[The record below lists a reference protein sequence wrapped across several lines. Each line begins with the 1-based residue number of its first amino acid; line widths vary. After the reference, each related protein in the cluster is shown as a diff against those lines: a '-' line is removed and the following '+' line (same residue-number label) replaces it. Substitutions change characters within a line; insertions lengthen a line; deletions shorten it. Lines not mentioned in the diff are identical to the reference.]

1 MIVIFLLAAAVVLIT
16 AGNKKVRSSSSRLS
30 SNNKKSLPGNLFS
43 SNPGR
48 ATKKGSSTSSS
59 NSSKEKPKT
68 KKALKP
74 HFRWNH
80 EIEHPAYVYDQTQSD
95 FKYIGTT
102 HASRTHGR
110 KNIPFTV
117 NPNPNDKRQV
127 YMRDYSTHSSKRN
140 FSRKKMNDFKVQ
152 PVDKSKIE
160 KVKRNYRDKP
170 PEDTFMFL

>member
-1 MIVIFLLAAAVVLIT
+1 MIVIVLVAVAIVLIT

-48 ATKKGSSTSSS
+48 ATKKGNSTSSS
-59 NSSKEKPKT
+59 SSSKEKPKT

-140 FSRKKMNDFKVQ
+140 FSRKK
-152 PVDKSKIE
+152 
-160 KVKRNYRDKP
+160 
-170 PEDTFMFL
+170 